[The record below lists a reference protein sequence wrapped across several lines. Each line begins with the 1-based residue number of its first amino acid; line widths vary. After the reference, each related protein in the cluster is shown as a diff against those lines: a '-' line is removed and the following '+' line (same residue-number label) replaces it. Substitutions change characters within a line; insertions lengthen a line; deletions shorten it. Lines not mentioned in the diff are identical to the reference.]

1 MRCKSISQKLYIVNF
16 PLFFL
21 KKFQMSPIQAEIS
34 AWYLA
39 HKRPLPWRETQNPY
53 FIWLSE
59 IILQQTRVD
68 QGMAYYFKFVEAFP
82 TVFDLAN
89 ADEQSVLNL
98 WQGLG
103 YYSRARNLH
112 ATAKQVVSEFHGK
125 FPDTYEG
132 LLSLKGVGP
141 YTAAAI
147 ASFSFDLPH
156 AVLDGNVF
164 RVLSRLYN
172 WSVPINSTQGK
183 KDFEK
188 MAQELL
194 DKNNPGLFN
203 QAMMEFGALHCKP
216 TQPNCDNCPVQLY
229 CQAYAAQTVDQ
240 VPVKLKKQGVRNRYF
255 LFELV
260 QASPDSILLEKRSEK
275 DIWQHLYQ
283 FPLKEFA
290 DDASKQAYMTA
301 LSPAFQSKE
310 YKHILSHQHLYCH
323 FVTRDLHA
331 SDTAER
337 ISFLAFDQYPIPRVI
352 ERFLEDY
359 GLDIFESQAR

>member
-1 MRCKSISQKLYIVNF
+1 
-16 PLFFL
+16 
-21 KKFQMSPIQAEIS
+21 MSPIQAEIT
-34 AWYLA
+34 AWYQA
-39 HKRPLPWRETQNPY
+39 NKRPLPWRETNDPY
-53 FIWLSE
+53 LIWLSE

-68 QGMAYYFKFVEAFP
+68 QGMAYYFKFVDAFP
-82 TVFDLAN
+82 TVMDLAN
-89 ADEQSVLNL
+89 ADEQQVLNL

-112 ATAKQVVSEFHGK
+112 ATAKQVVSVFQGV
-125 FPDTYEG
+125 FPASYEG

-147 ASFSFDLPH
+147 ASFSYDLPH

-216 TQPNCDNCPVQLY
+216 TQPHCETCPVQVH
-229 CQAYAAQTVDQ
+229 CSAFSAQTVNH
-240 VPVKLKKQGVRNRYF
+240 VPVKLKKQGVRNRF
-255 LFELV
+255 FVFELI
-260 QASPDSILLEKRSEK
+260 QDSSKNILIEKRSSK

-290 DDASKQAYMTA
+290 NADDKQAYMTS
-301 LSPAFQSKE
+301 LSSAFQSKE

-323 FVTRDLHA
+323 FVTRDIEP
-331 SDTAER
+331 SDAAEH
-337 ISFLAFDQYPIPRVI
+337 ISILELEQYPIPRVI

-359 GLDIFESQAR
+359 GLDIFELQAR

>member
-1 MRCKSISQKLYIVNF
+1 
-16 PLFFL
+16 
-21 KKFQMSPIQAEIS
+21 MSPIQAEII

-39 HKRPLPWRETQNPY
+39 NKRSLPWRETQNPY

-68 QGMAYYFKFVEAFP
+68 QGMAYYHKFVDAFP
-82 TVFDLAN
+82 TVFDLAE
-89 ADEQSVLNL
+89 AEEQLVLNL

-112 ATAKQVVSEFHGK
+112 ATAKQVVHEFQGI
-125 FPDTYEG
+125 FPSSYEG
-132 LLSLKGVGP
+132 LLRLKGVGP

-172 WSVPINSTQGK
+172 WSTPINSTQGK

-188 MAQELL
+188 LAQELL
-194 DKNNPGLFN
+194 VQENPGLFN
-203 QAMMEFGALHCKP
+203 QAMMEFGALQCKP
-216 TQPNCDNCPVQLY
+216 AQPNCPDCPIQVY
-229 CQAYAAQTVDQ
+229 CGAFGAQTVDAL
-240 VPVKLKKQGVRNRYF
+240 PVKLKKQSVRNRYF
-255 LFELV
+255 VFELI
-260 QASPDSILLEKRSEK
+260 QSAPGTILLEKRHAK

-283 FPLKEFA
+283 FPLREF
-290 DDASKQAYMTA
+290 DDMESKQAY
-301 LSPAFQSKE
+301 LSTLNTSFQSKE
-310 YKHILSHQHLYCH
+310 YKHILSHQHLFCH
-323 FVTRDLHA
+323 FVGRNMQA
-331 SDTAER
+331 SDVAEP
-337 ISFLAFDQYPIPRVI
+337 ISILELDQYPIPRVI